1 MQFTAMNTVTLRDLD
16 TTMASSGNSLLSMV
30 QMLAMSMGVAAAGA
44 VLAAFTGFFG
54 SGEAVQTLHSFQATF
69 AAMGLITLASAGI
82 FWQLSPEVR
91 AVKKAEAT
99 EASGQG

>member
-1 MQFTAMNTVTLRDLD
+1 
-16 TTMASSGNSLLSMV
+16 MASSGNSLLSMV

-44 VLAAFTGFFG
+44 VLAAFTSFFG
-54 SGEAVQTLHSFQATF
+54 AGEAAQTLHSFQATF

-82 FWQLSPEVR
+82 FWQLSPQVR
-91 AVKKAEAT
+91 VVKKAEAT